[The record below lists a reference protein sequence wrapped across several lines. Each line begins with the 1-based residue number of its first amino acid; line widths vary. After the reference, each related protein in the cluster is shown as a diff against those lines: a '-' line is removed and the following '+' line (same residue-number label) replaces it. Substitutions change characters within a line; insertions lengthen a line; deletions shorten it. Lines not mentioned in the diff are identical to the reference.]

1 MYILNLFT
9 VRLCYK
15 IQNPVKKKTLQ
26 TIDFVLFCFVSCFV
40 FFCFSRQ
47 STQLSSDHNCCLT
60 FCLWDSRVRSVV
72 KAFAVL
78 HLGLSWAYA
87 TLAKPRAGV
96 GSHTELEGLL
106 LLSPNSLLQN
116 LSTCL
121 FLGPLFSVFWP
132 EGVVFIRVLVHNEA
146 SFRSKL
152 GHKRGERRNSPLN
165 GSFFKF

>member
-1 MYILNLFT
+1 MYILNLFA

-15 IQNPVKKKTLQ
+15 IQNPVLKKKTLQ

-60 FCLWDSRVRSVV
+60 FCLRGSRARSVI
-72 KAFAVL
+72 KAFALL

-106 LLSPNSLLQN
+106 LLSPDKFSSPEFVHLLVSGAPFLSLLARRCSFYQ
-116 LSTCL
+116 S
-121 FLGPLFSVFWP
+121 FGPQ
-132 EGVVFIRVLVHNEA
+132 
-146 SFRSKL
+146 
-152 GHKRGERRNSPLN
+152 
-165 GSFFKF
+165 